1 MPRHPQGL
9 PGHEGLFYDSLPS
22 GKSSYVLLQMG
33 ARRAGPGAGAQRLPV
48 VIGIPGMV
56 LGELDIGP
64 TTGRVIT
71 AIGNGEM
78 THYVAGQ
85 RNVIDAAEARTAD
98 GP

>member
-1 MPRHPQGL
+1 MGRSTSR
-9 PGHEGLFYDSLPS
+9 PGS
-22 GKSSYVLLQMG
+22 
-33 ARRAGPGAGAQRLPV
+33 RRATALPV

-78 THYVAGQ
+78 THYVAASVTSSMPPKPG
-85 RNVIDAAEARTAD
+85 AD
-98 GP
+98 C